1 MTGFQDDGSFELK
14 RYDRG
19 TTDFFNRSKTKYTLN
34 SGWATDEESEYLKDM
49 FQSTDVYL
57 KTPQGTIA
65 CNIIGNS
72 IEIKKKQTLTYSTTE
87 YKLLG
92 HYKI

>member
-1 MTGFQDDGSFELK
+1 
-14 RYDRG
+14 
-19 TTDFFNRSKTKYTLN
+19 
-34 SGWATDEESEYLKDM
+34 M

-72 IEIKKKQTLTYSTTE
+72 IEIKKKQNFDLFNYRIQVVGS
-87 YKLLG
+87 LQDIRL
-92 HYKI
+92 